1 MRYPLEL
8 FSNMRDAWPDD
19 KPMGVRF
26 NGTDWDDQGL
36 TTEDAI
42 TFGNALK
49 NMGCDFFDIS
59 GGGNNMARGFR

>member
-1 MRYPLEL
+1 
-8 FSNMRDAWPDD
+8 MRDAWPDK

-42 TFGNALK
+42 TFGKALK
-49 NMGCDFFDIS
+49 DVGAIF
-59 GGGNNMARGFR
+59 